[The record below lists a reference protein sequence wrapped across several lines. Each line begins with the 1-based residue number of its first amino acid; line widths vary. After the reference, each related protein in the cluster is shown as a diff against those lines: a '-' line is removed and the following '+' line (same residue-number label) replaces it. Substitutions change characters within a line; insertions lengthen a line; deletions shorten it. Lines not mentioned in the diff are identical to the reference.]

1 MTEPVFFYDFSS
13 PYAYLSAHRVDGALP
28 LAPRWQPILYGSLI
42 QQIEK
47 VPWSMR
53 EGTARDEQMRECEQR
68 AGALGLPL
76 RWPQGW
82 PRATYSVV
90 VLRAALVAEEQGLL
104 REFSLAAYRQG
115 LGMGRDLTDM
125 DVVLAAAEQAGVE
138 PAAVREGVER
148 PEIKERLRHATDEA
162 RELGVTGIPTV
173 YADGEL
179 FWGDDRL
186 ADAAAALS
194 V

>member
-13 PYAYLSAHRVDGALP
+13 PYAYLSAHRVDQALP

-42 QQIEK
+42 QQIGK

-53 EGTARDEQMRECEQR
+53 EGAARDAQMRECEQR

-194 V
+194 G